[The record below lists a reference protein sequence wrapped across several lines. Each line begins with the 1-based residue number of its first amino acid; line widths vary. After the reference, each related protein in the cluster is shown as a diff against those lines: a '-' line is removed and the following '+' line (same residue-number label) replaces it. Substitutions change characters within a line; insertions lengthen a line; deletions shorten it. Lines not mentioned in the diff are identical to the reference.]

1 MTINRMKYPRSPFS
15 LVKGTESEWTD
26 VSVKLSPFFYIVVG
40 KSIYK

>member
-15 LVKGTESEWTD
+15 LLKGTESEWTD